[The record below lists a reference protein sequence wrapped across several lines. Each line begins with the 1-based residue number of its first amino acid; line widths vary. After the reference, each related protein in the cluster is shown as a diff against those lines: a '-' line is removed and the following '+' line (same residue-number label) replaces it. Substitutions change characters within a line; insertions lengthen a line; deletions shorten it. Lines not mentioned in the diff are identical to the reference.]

1 MITGDHK
8 DTALAIGAM
17 LGIVSAKYPNAV
29 TGVELDAMDEAQLR
43 HAVMHNNVFARA
55 TPENKIQIVKAL
67 QAEGQTSSMT
77 GDGVNDAPALKAANM
92 GVAMGLEGTD
102 VAREASEMILADD
115 NFATI
120 IYAVREGRVV
130 WDNLRKVL
138 LVNTPINNAQGM
150 SVLFGMIC
158 GLKQPILSPIQVLY
172 CNLICAVTLGF
183 VCAIEPAEKGIMEIP
198 PRRVGKRLVGRYLFL
213 RIALGTATLV
223 ALTVGSVFVAYAI
236 NPNYPLGMQR
246 SLASNALTFSA
257 CGITLSARF
266 AYQNAIHPRVFM
278 GNRASVYSLIIVT
291 VLQLAIT
298 YIPGLNRIV
307 FTMEG
312 QDWIQW
318 ILVIISFFVTFF
330 VMEGEKAFRRY
341 LKAQGR
347 DTDDSQI
354 DEMFDDHVSNPSYH
368 MPKGASHLKLMEL
381 KK

>member
-1 MITGDHK
+1 MG
-8 DTALAIGAM
+8 
-17 LGIVSAKYPNAV
+17 
-29 TGVELDAMDEAQLR
+29 
-43 HAVMHNNVFARA
+43 
-55 TPENKIQIVKAL
+55 
-67 QAEGQTSSMT
+67 
-77 GDGVNDAPALKAANM
+77 

-223 ALTVGSVFVAYAI
+223 ALTVASVFIANFI
-236 NPNYPLGMQR
+236 KQNREGINYPPGMQR
-246 SLASNALTFSA
+246 SLASNTLTCSA
-257 CGITLSARF
+257 C
-266 AYQNAIHPRVFM
+266 
-278 GNRASVYSLIIVT
+278 
-291 VLQLAIT
+291 
-298 YIPGLNRIV
+298 
-307 FTMEG
+307 
-312 QDWIQW
+312 
-318 ILVIISFFVTFF
+318 
-330 VMEGEKAFRRY
+330 
-341 LKAQGR
+341 
-347 DTDDSQI
+347 
-354 DEMFDDHVSNPSYH
+354 
-368 MPKGASHLKLMEL
+368 
-381 KK
+381 